1 MTHGPYL
8 FFCRKYHI
16 LLMQPAHNPVSFLF
30 VLMISSVLFS
40 CNPGNRETES
50 ESNDRKIGVLL
61 VNHGSRSEA
70 WRNSLLDLEKNVRD
84 SILRGGEIKDVKTAF
99 MEYTEP
105 SIATRLKEFDR
116 EGYSDVILVPVFLT
130 VSSHSFDDIPTLI
143 GQKDDPQSI
152 ESFKIEKMERYTPQA
167 KVHITP
173 LLDFTD
179 ILKKNI
185 LRRYTEVSKDAANE
199 GLVLIAYGDKT
210 YNTEWTRLMQNV
222 GDYVKEHTAVT
233 DYDFG
238 WCGHIAHYN
247 PDSTT
252 LPVSQVLKKKKEAV
266 VIPVLVAFDEMF
278 QGRIIPNGIKKI
290 PSSKEKV
297 IYRPDAILP
306 DRNVEEWVIRTSL
319 DFSNNI
325 VHPKTAK
332 TK

>member
-1 MTHGPYL
+1 MKSEKYPGCVL
-8 FFCRKYHI
+8 ILMSCFF
-16 LLMQPAHNPVSFLF
+16 LL
-30 VLMISSVLFS
+30 S
-40 CNPGNRETES
+40 CQSGN
-50 ESNDRKIGVLL
+50 DHAAGYQVDPKIGVLL

-84 SILRGGEIKDVKTAF
+84 SILQNGNIKGVKTAF

-105 SIATRLKEFDR
+105 SIATRLKEFDK

-152 ESFKIEKMERYTPQA
+152 ESFKIENMERYKPRA
-167 KVHITP
+167 RVHITP

-185 LRRYTEVSKDAANE
+185 LRRYQEISKDPANE

-210 YNTEWTRLMQNV
+210 YNAEWTKLMENV
-222 GDYVKEHTAVT
+222 GEYVKEHTIMT
-233 DYDFG
+233 DYNYG
-238 WCGHIAHYN
+238 WCGHLVHYS

-252 LPVSQVLKKKKEAV
+252 FPVKEMLQKKNEAV

-278 QGRIIPNGIKKI
+278 QGRIIADGIKKI
-290 PSSKEKV
+290 QSSKAKV
-297 IYRPDAILP
+297 VYRPDAILP
-306 DRNVEEWVIRTSL
+306 DKDVEQWVIRESRSFADKILHSETT
-319 DFSNNI
+319 
-325 VHPKTAK
+325 KTN
-332 TK
+332 

>member
-1 MTHGPYL
+1 MKQTNRFL
-8 FFCRKYHI
+8 FFI
-16 LLMQPAHNPVSFLF
+16 LT
-30 VLMISSVLFS
+30 ISISLFS
-40 CNPGNRETES
+40 CQSGKKEAEDHN
-50 ESNDRKIGVLL
+50 NDRKIGVLL

-70 WRNSLLDLEKNVRD
+70 WRNSLLNLEKNVRD
-84 SILRGGEIKDVKTAF
+84 SILKGGDIKDVKTAF

-105 SIATRLKEFDR
+105 SIATRLKEFDK

-152 ESFKIEKMERYTPQA
+152 EAFKIENMERYTPKAQ
-167 KVHITP
+167 VHITP

-185 LRRYTEVSKDAANE
+185 LRRYQEISKDPANE

-222 GDYVKEHTAVT
+222 GDYVKEHTALT
-233 DYDFG
+233 DYNFG
-238 WCGHIAHYN
+238 WCGHLVHYS

-252 LPVSQVLKKKKEAV
+252 LPVKEMLQKKKEAV

-278 QGRIIPNGIKKI
+278 QGRIITDGIKKVA
-290 PSSKEKV
+290 SSKEKV
-297 IYRPDAILP
+297 VYRPDAILP
-306 DRNVEEWVIRTSL
+306 DKNVEDWVISASL
-319 DFSNNI
+319 DFSNKI
-325 VHPKTAK
+325 SHPETAK
-332 TK
+332 TR